1 MDADSLKLLI
11 GELGLTNCSQ
21 LFCIMLFKLLSEICI

>member
-11 GELGLTNCSQ
+11 GELSLAHRSQ
-21 LFCIMLFKLLSEICI
+21 LFGVMLFKLLLEICI